1 MKIRCGYDLS
11 YYCPQA
17 VPMQFL
23 LNVHPSRERDL
34 VTAGAATTYTVRS
47 SNSDFS
53 AASLAAAD
61 IDAAG
66 KAVGVKPKL

>member
-1 MKIRCGYDLS
+1 M
-11 YYCPQA
+11 PA
-17 VPMQFL
+17 VARSL
-23 LNVHPSRERDL
+23 TVLAGL
-34 VTAGAATTYTVRS
+34 VTAGVATSYTVRS
-47 SNSDFS
+47 KDSDFS

>member
-1 MKIRCGYDLS
+1 MPAIARSATILAG
-11 YYCPQA
+11 
-17 VPMQFL
+17 
-23 LNVHPSRERDL
+23 L

>member
-1 MKIRCGYDLS
+1 MPAIVRSATILAG
-11 YYCPQA
+11 
-17 VPMQFL
+17 
-23 LNVHPSRERDL
+23 L

-66 KAVGVKPKL
+66 KAVGVKPKLPSEFFHLTTKSGWELRN

>member
-1 MKIRCGYDLS
+1 MPAIARSATILAG
-11 YYCPQA
+11 
-17 VPMQFL
+17 
-23 LNVHPSRERDL
+23 L
-34 VTAGAATTYTVRS
+34 VTAGVATSYTVRS
-47 SNSDFS
+47 NNSDFS